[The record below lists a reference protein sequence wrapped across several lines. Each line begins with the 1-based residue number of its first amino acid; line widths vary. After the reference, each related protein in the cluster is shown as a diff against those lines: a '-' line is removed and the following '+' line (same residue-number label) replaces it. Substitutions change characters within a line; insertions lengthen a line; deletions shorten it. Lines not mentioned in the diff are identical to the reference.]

1 MAHNSI
7 LKQVRLGLTENY
19 TVPKQAVGVLY
30 KKQRFLREI
39 VAGEAATA
47 GERMGGAD
55 LFVVEVAP
63 QALAWRVDLP
73 AASPNDFFSYTVDLR
88 YAVVEPHRIVE
99 DNITDTEGL
108 ITGMLEPLMRREA
121 RRYQLN
127 QASQLEPILEDILG
141 KTPVA
146 GIVLE
151 TVDLELHLSQQ
162 ARRRIQELNLP
173 QIAAHDDE
181 IPSGEPAYR
190 FQVKVNVQ
198 YQVTDPKNLPAD
210 IPGDAEQQLW
220 PRIQRALR
228 GAARQH
234 KVDQIAQAE
243 AAMQD
248 ALDRL
253 LEGSGVRGF
262 GLEVLAADVTADLDV
277 TARDRAVEL
286 ANIEHSAAMER
297 LKLVGLKEKMQFY
310 DELMQRGSWA
320 VLRVAVAKGEISERE
335 LFDRM
340 NAAQREQYDRFS
352 GLFTMLR
359 SSDIRNE
366 EAEYRVTSRV
376 LETMADQVLG
386 TQGPSLTAPPSAPQL
401 AEGSA
406 PRSTD
411 T

>member
-1 MAHNSI
+1 MAHSSI
-7 LKQVRLGLTENY
+7 LKQVRLGLTDNY
-19 TVPKQAVGVLY
+19 VVPKQAVGVLY
-30 KKQRFLREI
+30 KKQRFVREI
-39 VAGEAATA
+39 AAGEAATI

-55 LFVVEVAP
+55 LIVVEIAP
-63 QALAWRVDLP
+63 QALAWRIELP
-73 AASPNDFFSYTVDLR
+73 SASPNDFFNYTVSLR
-88 YAVVEPHRIVE
+88 YTVVDPTLIVE
-99 DNITDTEGL
+99 NDIKDTEVL
-108 ITGMLEPLMRREA
+108 ITGTLETLMRREA

-127 QASQLEPILEDILG
+127 QASQLEPILEDTLVR
-141 KTPVA
+141 TPIA
-146 GIVLE
+146 GIKLE
-151 TVDLELHLSQQ
+151 AVDFELHMSQQ

-173 QIAAHDDE
+173 QIAIHDDE

-198 YQVTDPKNLPAD
+198 YQITDPRSLPAD
-210 IPGDAEQQLW
+210 TPGEAEQQLW
-220 PRIQRALR
+220 PRIQRTLR

-243 AAMQD
+243 VAMQD

-277 TARDRAVEL
+277 TARDRAIEL

-297 LKLVGLKEKMQFY
+297 LKLAGLKEKMQFY

-340 NAAQREQYDRFS
+340 NAAQREQYERFS

-359 SSDIRNE
+359 SGDIRNE

-386 TQGPSLTAPPSAPQL
+386 PQGPGLPAPPSAPEL
-401 AEGSA
+401 PPAMESGSND
-406 PRSTD
+406 S
-411 T
+411 